1 MLSESYRRYNKKY
14 IFATR
19 THFLVFLLHNERIIM
34 CNIFYV
40 GIEYPGH
47 VQFTPTLVAK
57 LQMFFLYIEVLAE
70 TIPDRHDYSLDSFI
84 S

>member
-1 MLSESYRRYNKKY
+1 
-14 IFATR
+14 
-19 THFLVFLLHNERIIM
+19 M